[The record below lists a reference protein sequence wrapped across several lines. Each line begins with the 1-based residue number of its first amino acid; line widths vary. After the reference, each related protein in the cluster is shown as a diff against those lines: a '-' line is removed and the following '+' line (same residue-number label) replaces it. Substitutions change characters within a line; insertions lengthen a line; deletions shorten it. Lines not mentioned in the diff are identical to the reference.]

1 LLNPT
6 PLTNKRFMK
15 ILPRVPDPNV
25 GEDLATSCKVVRPP
39 GLMELVVGR
48 PGIPPIGPDPRQIH
62 KLGKQQV
69 MMMVGKMMRLI
80 FPLPTPLLFE
90 GWSSTGRRPV
100 VLAMNQLLTLLPAG
114 VLHFFRTSAFRIL
127 HCTFVMPGL
136 MGTVSGLSSMWIF
149 TTQ

>member
-1 LLNPT
+1 
-6 PLTNKRFMK
+6 
-15 ILPRVPDPNV
+15 
-25 GEDLATSCKVVRPP
+25 
-39 GLMELVVGR
+39 MELAVGR
-48 PGIPPIGPDPRQIH
+48 PGIPPVGPDPRQIP
-62 KLGKQQV
+62 KLGKQQA

-100 VLAMNQLLTLLPAG
+100 VLAMSQSLILLPAV
-114 VLHFFRTSAFRIL
+114 VLLFFRTSAFRIL
-127 HCTFVMPGL
+127 HCAFVMPGL

>member
-1 LLNPT
+1 
-6 PLTNKRFMK
+6 MK
-15 ILPRVPDPNV
+15 ILPRVLDPNV

-39 GLMELVVGR
+39 GLMELTVGW
-48 PGIPPIGPDPRQIH
+48 PGIPPVGPDPRQIH

-69 MMMVGKMMRLI
+69 MMMVGKMMRLT
-80 FPLPTPLLFE
+80 FSLPTPVLFE

-100 VLAMNQLLTLLPAG
+100 VLAMRQSLILLPAG

-127 HCTFVMPGL
+127 HCAFEMPGL
-136 MGTVSGLSSMWIF
+136 MGTISELSSMLIF